1 VINIQL
7 FFLVCGK
14 DMVLEIKLDH
24 LLGEKILLTCILAR
38 IVKKKVFSICKN
50 TFYDGIFI

>member
-38 IVKKKVFSICKN
+38 IVKKKFFSICKN